1 MNRSPLLAQ
10 QTILVTG
17 ARRSGTT
24 LLNAI
29 LCADSQA
36 NPVIG
41 EAALV
46 CKLMEVM
53 KWASDPFKFAA
64 FGQHAFE
71 DAHDLSAFFGETVDT
86 FVRRISLRYGQP
98 QFIVLKSPE
107 FCFVAS

>member
-1 MNRSPLLAQ
+1 MAQ